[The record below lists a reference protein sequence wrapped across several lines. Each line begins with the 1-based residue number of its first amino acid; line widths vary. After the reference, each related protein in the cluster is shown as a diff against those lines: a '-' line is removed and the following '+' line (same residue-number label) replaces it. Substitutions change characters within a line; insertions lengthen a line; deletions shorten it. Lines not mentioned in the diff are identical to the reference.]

1 MKNTLKITIMKT
13 KIFLT
18 GLALIAITL
27 FANAQDPA
35 AKSGLGNGSGNGQ
48 CRGRFCGGCNVT
60 GKNVA
65 FVDANKDGVCD
76 NQGNRTATANKGK
89 GNGTCN
95 GQGRGNGKGR
105 NFVDANKNGACDTFE
120 ARTNK

>member
-1 MKNTLKITIMKT
+1 MKT

-35 AKSGLGNGSGNGQ
+35 AKTGQGTGPGNGQ
-48 CRGRFCGGCNVT
+48 CRGRFCGGCNGT
-60 GKNVA
+60 GKGVA

-76 NQGNRTATANKGK
+76 NLGSRTAATTGNN
-89 GNGTCN
+89 GNGKSN
-95 GQGRGNGKGR
+95 GQGRGKGKGR
-105 NFVDANKNGACDTFE
+105 NFVDANKNGVCDTIE